1 MKIIITILGTL
12 GDMILATPMFSAIK
26 EKYPDSVIDVV
37 CSPRNVEIIK
47 NNPNINKKFI
57 YKKKPLNIL
66 KLIISLR
73 SKSYDFLI
81 DPKPH
86 YSTEGATFARIIRA
100 GNKIGF
106 IKDRHSPFNTRGM
119 SNPSGKH
126 FVNIYLESLTFLGIE
141 LEEKQKIPQL
151 YTSEDSRKYIDKIM
165 SGENTKALI
174 NISAGNRKRMFV
186 LNVWTGFLSEIEKK
200 VDKEAKEVKEAWDF
214 YVSYAPE
221 DSGFAQK
228 LMSEC
233 PSLIDIQSRS
243 LQDVIVAVEK
253 CDLVITPDTALVHIA
268 SAFNRP
274 IITAFSGWE
283 DNFKKFAPLSEV
295 QQIIRTSSPQ
305 SENSLKDVSSLD
317 LLSGWEEIITRL

>member
-1 MKIIITILGTL
+1 
-12 GDMILATPMFSAIK
+12 MILATPMFSTIK

-73 SKSYDFLI
+73 PKSYDFLI

-100 GNKIGF
+100 ENKIGF
-106 IKDRHSPFNTRGM
+106 IKDRNSPFNTKGV
-119 SNPSGKH
+119 SDPSGKH
-126 FVNIYLESLTFLGIE
+126 FVNIYLESLAFLGIE
-141 LEEKQKIPQL
+141 LEKKQKFPQL
-151 YTSEDSRKYIDKIM
+151 YASEDSRKYIDKIM
-165 SGENTKALI
+165 SGENKKALI
-174 NISAGNRKRMFV
+174 NISAGNKKRMFG
-186 LNVWTGFLSEIEKK
+186 LNVWTDFLSEIEKK
-200 VDKEAKEVKEAWDF
+200 VDKEAEEAKEVKEAWDF
-214 YVSYAPE
+214 YISYAPE

-243 LQDVIVAVEK
+243 LQDVIVAVKK
-253 CDLVITPDTALVHIA
+253 CDVIITPDTALVHIA

-274 IITAFSGWE
+274 IIAAFSGWE

-305 SENSLKDVSSLD
+305 SENSLQEIGSSD